1 MLRAVDFQ
9 VPACTAAQNSHCQNQ
24 QKRPGITFLLGL
36 GFRLLR
42 RFRHRSGFGSCA
54 STLGHVDRADLAIRM
69 DGSGRTFFCAGAG
82 RKFSASGLQCCQ
94 QIGFIHHVQK
104 VGVILFAVLVHR
116 LVIVNDNVKGV
127 AAAGFHRDEL
137 FVGCSI
143 VEQIAGHKVSILR
156 KALARGNGRRWL
168 RGRSFFHNRR
178 FLIPAVR
185 IGIGRDCKAA

>member
-1 MLRAVDFQ
+1 MTKTNRIRASFILG
-9 VPACTAAQNSHCQNQ
+9 AA
-24 QKRPGITFLLGL
+24 ILT
-36 GFRLLR
+36 
-42 RFRHRSGFGSCA
+42 
-54 STLGHVDRADLAIRM
+54 
-69 DGSGRTFFCAGAG
+69 GAG
-82 RKFSASGLQCCQ
+82 YLWNTSLETAPEKKQEKSKPKQEEMKETASSETPYEY
-94 QIGFIHHVQK
+94 
-104 VGVILFAVLVHR
+104 
-116 LVIVNDNVKGV
+116 VIVNDNVKGV

>member
-1 MLRAVDFQ
+1 MLRAVNFE
-9 VPACTAAQNSHCQNQ
+9 VPACTATQNSHCQNQ
-24 QKRPGITFLLGL
+24 QKCPSIAFLLGL
-36 GFRLLR
+36 GFRLLH
-42 RFRHRSGFGSCA
+42 RFRHRGGFGSCA
-54 STLGHVDRADLAIRM
+54 STLGHIDRADLAIRM

-82 RKFSASGLQCCQ
+82 RKFSASGLQCRQ

-156 KALARGNGRRWL
+156 KALARGNGRCRL

-178 FLIPAVR
+178 FLISTVR
-185 IGIGRDCKAA
+185 IGIGRDRKAA